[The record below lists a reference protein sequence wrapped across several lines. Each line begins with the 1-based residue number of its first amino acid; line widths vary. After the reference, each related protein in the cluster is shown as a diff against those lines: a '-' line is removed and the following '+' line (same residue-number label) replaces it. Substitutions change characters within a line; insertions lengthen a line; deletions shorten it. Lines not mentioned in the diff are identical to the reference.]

1 MVSIRHRNAN
11 IAVRRDLSAR
21 GPAWNDTATADARV
35 HCAISVASTTIDV
48 GWAGS
53 ILSAGVENAVE
64 GVSDGYLNQFVGPL
78 IAQDIREQVEAIVD
92 SQRPHGWVFHH
103 LDVTPDNLTVWFCSP
118 TASSP
123 GAGHAPT
130 NHPVLDG

>member
-64 GVSDGYLNQFVGPL
+64 GASDGYLNQFVGPL
-78 IAQDIREQVEAIVD
+78 IAQDIREQVEAIVA
-92 SQRPHGWVFHH
+92 SQRPNGWVFHH
-103 LDVTPDNLTVWFCSP
+103 LDVTPDNLTFWFCSP
-118 TASSP
+118 TAPSP
-123 GAGHAPT
+123 GPGHLPT
-130 NHPVLDG
+130 NHPVLNS